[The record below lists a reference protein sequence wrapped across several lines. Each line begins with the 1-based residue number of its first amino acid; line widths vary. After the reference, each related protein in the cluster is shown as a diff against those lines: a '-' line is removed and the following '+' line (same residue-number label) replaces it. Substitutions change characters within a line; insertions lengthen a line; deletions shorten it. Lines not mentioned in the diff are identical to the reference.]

1 MRDTQEVNMLS
12 VLAPTSKPVDPFD
25 LVGNIQGEIAARAA
39 VKVLG
44 AQREAGKE
52 LLRLLE
58 PGVGT
63 RLNRS
68 A

>member
-1 MRDTQEVNMLS
+1 MLS
-12 VLAPTSKPVDPFD
+12 VLAPTSRPVEPFD
-25 LVGNIQGEIAARAA
+25 PVTNIESEIATRAA
-39 VKVLG
+39 VKVLQV
-44 AQREAGKE
+44 QREAGKE

-63 RLNRS
+63 RLNRR